1 MARSALQQAS
11 ILGSCICLYRP
22 TYLSLSWLTFGTEPV
37 KKMQRSLLTAIG
49 QGRCP
54 RCRKGYIFKYPLS
67 QFRKFSV
74 MNATCSS
81 CEASFEPEPGFYFGA
96 LYVSYG
102 FTVTLFFLVWAALH
116 FLLSPPDWVYYVSFI
131 GSAALFIPISFRY
144 SRILF
149 LYWFGGLGRK
159 IDS

>member
-1 MARSALQQAS
+1 MVILALPQA
-11 ILGSCICLYRP
+11 LTLEFCICLWRP
-22 TYLSLSWLTFGTEPV
+22 IFLSVSWLTFGIEQA

-54 RCRKGYIFKYPLS
+54 RCREGFIFKYPLV
-67 QFRKFSV
+67 QLRKFSE
-74 MNATCSS
+74 MNASCPS

-96 LYVSYG
+96 MYVSYG
-102 FTVTLFFLVWAALH
+102 FT
-116 FLLSPPDWVYYVSFI
+116 I
-131 GSAALFIPISFRY
+131 MLFIFMWAVLRFFFNPSDFVYFVAIVAAAAVSTPISFRY

-159 IDS
+159 EP